1 MKKWSKRI
9 VCIWLAAIM
18 IFGLAACGGDSGETS
33 TNKEDAKKNVYRM
46 QDLDV
51 DLWNENQS
59 VQDVYYSNG
68 RIYFLINES
77 RWDEMI
83 GTAVNLVSIKEDG
96 SDIQNVEL
104 INTLREN
111 PDYIPYD
118 EDEDGYIMPRGVV
131 GSAGSI
137 TNLSAT
143 MDVAVPEV
151 EVPEEDPDS
160 QGDVPE
166 DDNTEEGEFPIN
178 TDFYIQNTLLN
189 ASGVYIITEK
199 RSYHYDDA
207 GNYITDEFAMELNAY
222 GLDGEEHYKL
232 MLNNDPDSY
241 VYYNNMSGDND
252 GNIALTG
259 DQIIYLYD
267 ASGAPVSEVD
277 TSDLGYVDFAF
288 IGDGGKL
295 YIVAY
300 NNEWTKIYLKQYNIQ
315 TKQFEADIDIPDVM
329 RDHSMKVGSQY
340 DILLTGQTGL
350 SGYNIGDTDIT
361 PIMNYIN
368 SDIDG
373 GNMYNIY
380 EMGEN
385 KLLGIYND
393 EETWIQHVA
402 LLTYVDPADIVD
414 KEVLTYGC
422 FYLNYDV
429 RKDIIRF
436 NKENELYRIT
446 VKDYSEYSTMEDYSA
461 GYTQLNNDILAGQV
475 PDILQVNQYS
485 IPMDS
490 YIAKGV
496 FADIGKML
504 DEDEELNRDDYMT
517 NVFEAYSVNGKLYS
531 VIPNFNVSTV
541 MAKTSLV
548 GDTPGITMEE
558 VNAIINDNPGMR
570 AFSETMTR
578 DNMISQL
585 LMYSGSRF
593 VDKET
598 GKCNFDSPEFIEM
611 LEFAAQFPAEYDW
624 DNMNYRD
631 DYASQF
637 RNNKCLLMEQ
647 GIYEFSEYAY
657 VTQVYFG
664 EPVTLIGFPSDDG
677 LGAVINANIQYAIS
691 AKSKNKEGAWQFLRY
706 YLTEEYQMNDEYLR
720 YSYTLPIYKE
730 ALLLQ
735 LERAQERPY
744 WEDENGVKEYYDRT
758 AWINNEDVVLNPITK
773 EEADMLYNYVSS
785 VNQQYYYDDNLYV
798 IITEEA
804 AAFFEGQKGA
814 AEVAEIIQSRAKI
827 YISESR

>member
-51 DLWNENQS
+51 DLWSENQS

-277 TSDLGYVDFAF
+277 TSD
-288 IGDGGKL
+288 
-295 YIVAY
+295 
-300 NNEWTKIYLKQYNIQ
+300 
-315 TKQFEADIDIPDVM
+315 
-329 RDHSMKVGSQY
+329 
-340 DILLTGQTGL
+340 
-350 SGYNIGDTDIT
+350 
-361 PIMNYIN
+361 
-368 SDIDG
+368 
-373 GNMYNIY
+373 
-380 EMGEN
+380 
-385 KLLGIYND
+385 
-393 EETWIQHVA
+393 
-402 LLTYVDPADIVD
+402 
-414 KEVLTYGC
+414 
-422 FYLNYDV
+422 
-429 RKDIIRF
+429 
-436 NKENELYRIT
+436 
-446 VKDYSEYSTMEDYSA
+446 
-461 GYTQLNNDILAGQV
+461 
-475 PDILQVNQYS
+475 
-485 IPMDS
+485 
-490 YIAKGV
+490 
-496 FADIGKML
+496 
-504 DEDEELNRDDYMT
+504 
-517 NVFEAYSVNGKLYS
+517 
-531 VIPNFNVSTV
+531 
-541 MAKTSLV
+541 
-548 GDTPGITMEE
+548 
-558 VNAIINDNPGMR
+558 
-570 AFSETMTR
+570 
-578 DNMISQL
+578 
-585 LMYSGSRF
+585 
-593 VDKET
+593 
-598 GKCNFDSPEFIEM
+598 
-611 LEFAAQFPAEYDW
+611 
-624 DNMNYRD
+624 
-631 DYASQF
+631 
-637 RNNKCLLMEQ
+637 
-647 GIYEFSEYAY
+647 
-657 VTQVYFG
+657 
-664 EPVTLIGFPSDDG
+664 
-677 LGAVINANIQYAIS
+677 
-691 AKSKNKEGAWQFLRY
+691 
-706 YLTEEYQMNDEYLR
+706 
-720 YSYTLPIYKE
+720 
-730 ALLLQ
+730 
-735 LERAQERPY
+735 
-744 WEDENGVKEYYDRT
+744 
-758 AWINNEDVVLNPITK
+758 
-773 EEADMLYNYVSS
+773 
-785 VNQQYYYDDNLYV
+785 
-798 IITEEA
+798 
-804 AAFFEGQKGA
+804 
-814 AEVAEIIQSRAKI
+814 
-827 YISESR
+827 